1 MDDEYFMNIALEE
14 AQKAFDR
21 GDLPVGAVLTIDRE
35 LYATGGNTQVSG
47 SNLSLHAESSMIIQH
62 SPEIRKARKTK
73 RVELYSTLE
82 PCIMCFGTAVQN
94 GIHRIV
100 YACPDPFGG
109 ATDIVNPSRE
119 WVRNRIP
126 TVEGELFRERS
137 YDLLVKYM
145 SGKEVWKNVL
155 RAFKEMGREHRI

>member
-1 MDDEYFMNIALEE
+1 MNDEYFMNIALEE

-21 GDLPVGAVLTIDRE
+21 GDFPVGAVLTLDGKF
-35 LYATGGNTQVSG
+35 YAKGGNTQVSG
-47 SNLSLHAESSMIIQH
+47 SNLSLHAESAMIIQH

-94 GIHRIV
+94 GVHRIV

-109 ATDIVNPSRE
+109 ATDINSVSRD
-119 WVRNRIP
+119 WVKERIP
-126 TVEGELFRERS
+126 VVEGGLLREKS
-137 YDLLVKYM
+137 YDLIMKYM
-145 SGKEVWKNVL
+145 PGKESWKNVL
-155 RAFKEMGREHRI
+155 KAFEEMGRSQ

>member
-1 MDDEYFMNIALEE
+1 MNDEYFMNIALEE

-21 GDLPVGAVLTIDRE
+21 GDFPVGAVLTLDGKF
-35 LYATGGNTQVSG
+35 YAKGGNTQVSG
-47 SNLSLHAESSMIIQH
+47 SNLSLHAESAMIIKH

-109 ATDIVNPSRE
+109 ATDITTPGNA
-119 WVRNRIP
+119 WVRERIP
-126 TVEGELFRERS
+126 IIEGGLFREKS
-137 YDLLVKYM
+137 YGLIMKYM
-145 SGKEVWKNVL
+145 PGKEAWKNVL
-155 RAFKEMGREHRI
+155 KAFEEMGRSQ